1 MWSCF
6 EDLVVRNTM
15 VRSKFNLGEQ
25 FKIYRFFLLDPIAH
39 GDVINF
45 IPTYMREYVLVIVLI
60 GFYFFQSKHLIN
72 KWACDTAQ
80 NSVRNGGKINC
91 SYFQVMVGATIT
103 SSDE

>member
-6 EDLVVRNTM
+6 VDLVVRNTM

-25 FKIYRFFLLDPIAH
+25 FKIYRFFLNLTTIAH

-80 NSVRNGGKINC
+80 NSVEKLIAPTLR
-91 SYFQVMVGATIT
+91 
-103 SSDE
+103 